1 MRTYKRYKRVVSL
14 LVVFM
19 VLLNSVSPLA
29 TVNAATVANGRISAF
44 ISWSAGKELDA
55 ASFDSS
61 NFTQKDLQFLGVYL
75 SNFFVPFGTELG
87 ESDELTEMNKSDM
100 VSALQTSLNF
110 DDTLATSFVETILGL
125 SRTSK
130 QELSLYVSTTYQDD
144 LVAVPD
150 IPLNYYTVL
159 SCMLGGLPEIIENYD
174 STNTVYAGIQ
184 TGYYQYGYFCTS
196 DGTPVFDFNIN
207 MGTDKGTMTASNA
220 AFIKCLEAVDMEK
233 GYGTSFFDFKEGEI
247 SIDDDS
253 FNIVNGE
260 VTDEQAYQMSAYG
273 MRLSVDCF
281 GNLIINGANHQLI
294 AVPGCM
300 NPYTWEEVD
309 SNGAEIGKGLGGTAY
324 NLVSVPS
331 LSLQTGQGNNGLFET
346 ITEPVSGT
354 TEGVVES
361 SNETLKIVFDGALG
375 DANLALDSTYLPK
388 LRALLNQAMGGG
400 EGVEN
405 LYDIKSTGNKT
416 VIWGKASDLVKVDVN
431 KISYALFESDES
443 KYGELWGMKNDLA
456 ERINPGVSGNWQN
469 IDDNFAKIFNEA
481 NNALTGSSG
490 SSTAVSNAK
499 VGSVTTK
506 SLMSHLNNMVG
517 TDYLSMP
524 TVDPEYSFRLLRGNS
539 ETAIGAGW
547 LKETLNGIKELFTGG
562 NDEVEGMQALLFMA
576 ETGYTTANP
585 QAQNYYLSSKG
596 SGGIANLSYDEL
608 KALNDVKFYAEV
620 GNGTDVGGSRTV
632 SLFDSFVF
640 IDATGAANYG
650 NDLDYNLFNVAHYND
665 DTTQDFREVFTT
677 WAKDSNNG
685 YTNMYKDIQ
694 EGKSIVPT
702 GMSDE
707 GLLSIYV
714 TYAFASI
721 YEDSEVKETIGKLGY
736 KLNSEGLPDIP
747 NTALV
752 ISDEALADSMLNA
765 IRDWMYYLLHP
776 TEGIDYFRILITNKV
791 NGLLVGIH
799 EDIIGSDSTGLING
813 TTYYRGDVGYV
824 TTPELSDVSWIAR
837 LIDFFKLAL
846 PYLIII
852 VLLLMFA
859 VYLTGGISMQRAII
873 GTMLFAMCIT
883 MILPVIN
890 SIVGMSNRFSTE
902 LYGERF
908 TYWAL
913 VQHQSYQSAID
924 EAAEKESY
932 ENYLRELYAQNSAV
946 SGNQGSES
954 IMLRW
959 QAPKKMASLMFG
971 EDKPSDESSSL
982 MSSQLMS
989 GILGGKYSGEN
1000 YLDEDIN
1007 YLYRSY
1013 IDISNFSRYIHR
1025 GLTTDVQPINMAL
1038 ANDITYSWYPDLRES
1053 MTNFNL
1059 LYESDRANGY
1069 CNLNADGSTSGA
1081 SSSILRVKLPLSS
1094 KLVSKAYEGYGTIAN
1109 MGITDY
1115 VGINQDAFNFSIPM
1129 FNATSLDY
1137 FEVLKTAN
1145 FDPASEGYT
1154 PEDFSALAAYG
1165 LMSENPFYYFSWY
1178 LYESGLSTESG
1189 ATNGYKNLLLGQEDA
1204 GFFYNVSSEDTAD
1217 VISNGEMKDFMDMRS
1232 LFTYVIPYLKQGNDI
1247 VREWDSTYGIFFYEG
1262 VSTEEG
1268 KEAEYADDPELAQK
1282 YWHNLNVARLYNI
1295 YTPWV
1300 DLMYDC
1306 SYANAEKIN
1315 YLGESYVIEDPINPQ
1330 SYPDDRPMIFSR
1342 TEMADYGLKIS
1353 QLTTVERKIIETND
1367 GMQERLFNL
1376 LNYYTFNDTVLN
1388 TAAAM
1393 NCAFEF
1399 NLQFSENGLLGEN
1412 YNIYPQSF
1420 ELSDFSY
1427 DAFLRFIL
1435 SNSTGESMTVEQGQ
1449 SFYNNVVNHSNTV
1462 TAIVMILLDIT
1473 AVYLLPYFK
1482 LLFILGIFILAV
1494 LLTLISATRSD
1505 NEMNV
1510 LGGFVKVLIMPM
1522 VSFLAVSVGFAWV
1535 VSLFMGSGLVGVTGE
1550 TSTSISTGDPVIAM
1564 VIMLVLNCVA
1574 VYLYFK
1580 MLLPVWKDVI
1590 KGVKFVY
1597 NTFSGAVMGLGGAVL
1612 SKVQGATSKTTS
1624 STGTP
1629 AQASGMMG
1637 SSSINNT
1644 STPNSVSSKG
1654 SILSVFRDGGTG
1666 KSGSSSSSKS
1676 GLFDKKGSK
1685 QKEDKEQY
1693 SEKRKKS
1700 IEDTVKEGAKKASK
1714 LVDRAGSKTT
1724 AKAESAEE
1732 VVKTAKKLL

>member
-1 MRTYKRYKRVVSL
+1 MNMFKRITSL
-14 LVVFM
+14 LAVFM
-19 VLLNSVSPLA
+19 VVLNIVIPLVE
-29 TVNAATVANGRISAF
+29 VNAATDSNGRISAF
-44 ISWSAGKELDA
+44 ISWSAGKEVNVSD
-55 ASFDSS
+55 FE
-61 NFTQKDLQFLGVYL
+61 NTKFTQRDLQFLGVYL
-75 SNFFVPFGTELG
+75 SNFYVPFGTELG
-87 ESDELTEMNKSDM
+87 ESDELTEMNKTDM

-110 DDTLATSFVETILGL
+110 DDAVATSFVETILGM
-125 SRTSK
+125 SRSSS
-130 QELSLYVSTTYQDD
+130 QELSLYVSNTYQGDM
-144 LVAVPD
+144 VSVPD
-150 IPLNYYTVL
+150 VPLNYYTVL
-159 SCMLGGLPEIIENYD
+159 SCMLGGLPEIMESYD
-174 STNTVYAGIQ
+174 STNSVYAGMK

-196 DGTPVFDFNIN
+196 DGKPVFDFDLD
-207 MGTDKGTMTASNA
+207 MSTMTASNT
-220 AFIKCLEAVDMEK
+220 AFIKCLEAVDMEN

-247 SIDDDS
+247 TVDNDS
-253 FNIVNGE
+253 FNIINGE
-260 VTDEQAYQMSAYG
+260 VTDEQSYQMSAYG

-300 NPYTWEEVD
+300 NPYTWKEVD
-309 SNGAEIGKGLGGTAY
+309 SDGKEISGINHGGTAY
-324 NLVSVPS
+324 NLISVPS
-331 LSLQTGQGNNGLFET
+331 LSLQTGQGSNSLFST
-346 ITEPVSGT
+346 ISAPIEST
-354 TEGVVES
+354 TAEVVES
-361 SNETLKIVFDGALG
+361 GDDTIVIAFDGKLG
-375 DANLALDSTYLPK
+375 EKNLISGRSTYLTMFK
-388 LRALLNQAMGGG
+388 TLLNYGFGG
-400 EGVEN
+400 EDGVED
-405 LYDIKSTGNKT
+405 LYTIGWNGNSLT
-416 VIWGKASDLVKVDVN
+416 ISGKASDLVKMNPNRLDYDV
-431 KISYALFESDES
+431 LDSDPD
-443 KYGELWGMKNDLA
+443 KYGVIRGVKNNFAQYLD
-456 ERINPGVSGNWQN
+456 PGVSGNWQT
-469 IDDNFAKIFNEA
+469 IDSNLTKIYTEA
-481 NNALTGSSG
+481 QNKLSG
-490 SSTAVSNAK
+490 SSDDSSAVSNTK
-499 VGSVTTK
+499 TGEVTIDALK
-506 SLMSHLNNMVG
+506 KHLNNMVG
-517 TDYLSMP
+517 KTYPILMP
-524 TVDPEYSFRLLRGNS
+524 SVDAEYSFRVLRGDS
-539 ETAIGAGW
+539 ETAIGDGYW
-547 LKETLNGIKELFTGG
+547 SESFGDIKDLFTGE
-562 NDEVEGMQALLFMA
+562 DTSVEGMQALLFKA
-576 ETGYTTANP
+576 ETGFTTANP
-585 QAQNYYLSSKG
+585 KAKNYYLSSKG
-596 SGGIANLSYDEL
+596 DGGIAGLNYDEL
-608 KALNDVKFYAEV
+608 KTLEDIKFYAEV
-620 GNGTDVGGSRTV
+620 GSGRTI
-632 SLFDSFVF
+632 SLYDSFVF
-640 IDATGAANYG
+640 IDTTGAANYG
-650 NDLDYNLFNVAHYND
+650 NDLDYQLFNVAHYND
-665 DTTQDFREVFTT
+665 DKATSFKEAFTS
-677 WAKDSNNG
+677 WAKDSKNG

-707 GLLSIYV
+707 GLISIYV
-714 TYAFASI
+714 TYAYASL

-736 KLNSEGLPDIP
+736 KLNVDDLPTVPD
-747 NTALV
+747 TALV
-752 ISDEALADSMLNA
+752 LSEEALSDAMLDA
-765 IRDWMYYLLHP
+765 IRNWMYYLLHP

-1000 YLDEDIN
+1000 YLDDEDIN

-1069 CNLNADGSTSGA
+1069 CNLNADGSTSGD